1 MKTPQEL
8 DKIYNRLPK
17 EKIELSVEK
26 VELAQYDFTEFKKQ
40 YDKAFSNY
48 RTDFRKSINQAK
60 QSADLYFKVLNDILQ
75 DADKLAD
82 DFGNKAEDL
91 GLEYRGT
98 KPYQQFQE
106 IKKIILS
113 AISNAK
119 EKQRDI
125 SKIM

>member
-1 MKTPQEL
+1 MSREKALKLINEYLAKQEPQ
-8 DKIYNRLPK
+8 
-17 EKIELSVEK
+17 K
-26 VELAQYDFTEFKKQ
+26 VELSKYDFTEFQKQ
-40 YDKAFSNY
+40 FDKAFSKY
-48 RTDFRKSINQAK
+48 RTDYKKGINQAK
-60 QSADLYFKVLNDILQ
+60 QSADLYFKNLSDILQ

-82 DFGNKAEDL
+82 EFGNKAEEL

-113 AISNAK
+113 AISNARQ
-119 EKQRDI
+119 KQKDI

>member
-17 EKIELSVEK
+17 EKTELSVEK

>member
-1 MKTPQEL
+1 MTNREKALERINEYLAKQEPQ
-8 DKIYNRLPK
+8 
-17 EKIELSVEK
+17 K
-26 VELAQYDFTEFKKQ
+26 VELSKYDFTEFKKQ

-60 QSADLYFKVLNDILQ
+60 QSADLYFKTLNDILQ

-82 DFGNKAEDL
+82 EFGNKAEDL

-113 AISNAK
+113 AISNAR
-119 EKQRDI
+119 EKQKDI